1 MIASYIW
8 HMKPFRTL
16 VASAIA
22 VTLLAL
28 PAAAEKIPLSE
39 ISRYLNSLTTAQSD
53 FTQVNPDGTVST
65 GKLMINR
72 PGRARFEYAQPDNSV
87 VMAGGG
93 QVAIFDAKSNQPPE
107 QYPLSRTPLSII
119 LAQNVDLGR
128 ARMVVGHQQ
137 VENTTRVV
145 AQDPQNPEYGTID
158 MVFTPNPTELRQWII
173 TDGAGAKTTVIL
185 GELAKGA
192 SLPPSLFSITLE
204 TQRRGR

>member
-1 MIASYIW
+1 
-8 HMKPFRTL
+8 MKSLRTL
-16 VASAIA
+16 LASAVA

-65 GKLMINR
+65 GRLMINR

-137 VENTTRVV
+137 VENTTHVV
-145 AQDPQNPEYGTID
+145 AQDPANPEYGTID
-158 MVFTPNPTELRQWII
+158 MVFTPSPTELRQWII

-192 SLPPSLFSITLE
+192 ALPSSLFSITLE